1 MSSHNEWIILI
12 LSIYLFSLRTVKERA
27 TDSQNTKYKL
37 SDISIPGCPGL
48 RVASGCCWSLGEE
61 NNIDNIVS
69 LPSAVRCPPGSSNCR
84 DYECAGQETI
94 GSLGAFDDDKRD
106 HCALHQYS
114 TRRLFM
120 PPLTHAANWKV
131 ICDISS
137 AHNLHLLPADI
148 LLKLSETLCKHL
160 EVLTKNRM
168 DRRENI

>member
-137 AHNLHLLPADI
+137 AQLTICTCCPPLDFWNSR
-148 LLKLSETLCKHL
+148 KLCA
-160 EVLTKNRM
+160 
-168 DRRENI
+168 NI

>member
-137 AHNLHLLPADI
+137 AHNLHLLPGAR
-148 LLKLSETLCKHL
+148 LLKLSQT
-160 EVLTKNRM
+160 RA
-168 DRRENI
+168 NI

>member
-1 MSSHNEWIILI
+1 MRPNTYTNEDVSEAEALGRQVKWEYSSHLTTPAASGHSP
-12 LSIYLFSLRTVKERA
+12 LSTLGTVHTARD
-27 TDSQNTKYKL
+27 TNTKYEIYKL

-61 NNIDNIVS
+61 NNIDSIVS

-114 TRRLFM
+114 T
-120 PPLTHAANWKV
+120 HAAY
-131 ICDISS
+131 
-137 AHNLHLLPADI
+137 
-148 LLKLSETLCKHL
+148 LCHP
-160 EVLTKNRM
+160 
-168 DRRENI
+168 

>member
-1 MSSHNEWIILI
+1 MNNPHF
-12 LSIYLFSLRTVKERA
+12 IYLLIFTENCEGASDGL
-27 TDSQNTKYKL
+27 TKYEIYKL

-137 AHNLHLLPADI
+137 AHNLHLLPAAR
-148 LLKLSETLCKHL
+148 LLKLSQTLCKHL

>member
-137 AHNLHLLPADI
+137 AHNLHLLPAAR
-148 LLKLSETLCKHL
+148 LLKLSQT
-160 EVLTKNRM
+160 RA
-168 DRRENI
+168 NI